1 MKDSTV
7 INTLITCSSKGCSKT
22 FHRSCLASHGFV
34 EGGEVDSDSHQIE
47 FYCMECRCTIESS
60 INHVPWDLIQMQH
73 SLHELEI
80 IIQKGH
86 HLGFLGP
93 SDVNEAPM
101 EVTKC
106 NILNMKNAISK
117 CNLTT
122 IIQPFTWQWSL
133 FLSNTRSDVQ
143 QTNWKACCLWQTIW
157 FIHAF
162 VQC

>member
-1 MKDSTV
+1 MPNRNLELTSF
-7 INTLITCSSKGCSKT
+7 NTQMCFCDDYEFPQNCSLCKLNERQHCLRLTPIMCSSIGCSKT
-22 FHRSCLASHGFV
+22 FHKSCLASHGFV
-34 EGGEVDSDSHQIE
+34 EGGKVDSNSHQIE
-47 FYCMECRCTIESS
+47 YYCLECRCTFESS

-122 IIQPFTWQWSL
+122 IIQPFT
-133 FLSNTRSDVQ
+133 
-143 QTNWKACCLWQTIW
+143 
-157 FIHAF
+157 
-162 VQC
+162 